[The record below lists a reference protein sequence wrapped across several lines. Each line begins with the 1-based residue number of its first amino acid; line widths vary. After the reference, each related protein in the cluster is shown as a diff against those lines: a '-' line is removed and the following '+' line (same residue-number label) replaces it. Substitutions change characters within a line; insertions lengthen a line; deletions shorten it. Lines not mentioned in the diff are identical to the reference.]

1 MDSALLERRLDE
13 LYTIGAEHP
22 PDGGAFRPLY
32 GPAWA
37 TAVERV
43 ERWMKDAGLETRRD
57 AVGNVWGRANGSA
70 KGASIVTG
78 SHIDTVRH
86 GGRLDGALGIVAG
99 LTAVEALLK
108 ANGKPKRSLEV
119 VAICEEEGSR
129 FATNFWGSRAIVG
142 SIERVDPEI
151 AAAMRERGLD
161 PARIASAARED
172 IDTFVELHIEQGAVL
187 ASLGVPLAVV
197 SGIVGTA
204 HLEVTVTG
212 RADHAGTTPMDS
224 RRDALA
230 AAAAMI
236 QAVESIARSLGT
248 PAVATVG
255 KIHVQPDQINVVPGR
270 ATFTVDLR
278 HAELSGRRAL
288 EERTRSLCATIASE
302 RGLALE
308 IRVLQERPPVP
319 MHPDVRALLTRAATD
334 SGVQATELV
343 SGAGHDAQILAARCK
358 VGMLF
363 VPSIGGRSHC
373 PEEATKPEH
382 LELGTRVLARALER
396 MAY

>member
-1 MDSALLERRLDE
+1 LERRLDE
-13 LYTIGAEHP
+13 LYAIGAE
-22 PDGGAFRPLY
+22 PDGGTYRPLY

-37 TAVERV
+37 TAGDLV
-43 ERWMKDAGLETRRD
+43 ERWMRDAGLETRRD
-57 AVGNVWGRANGSA
+57 AVGNIWGRADGNGKA
-70 KGASIVTG
+70 IVTG

-108 ANGKPKRSLEV
+108 EKRKPRRTLEV

-142 SIERVDPEI
+142 AIDSPDAAM

-161 PARIASAARED
+161 PAKAASAARDD

-187 ASLGVPLAVV
+187 ESSGGTLAVV
-197 SGIVGTA
+197 SAIVGTA
-204 HLEVTVTG
+204 HLELAVTG
-212 RADHAGTTPMDS
+212 RPDHAGTTPMDL
-224 RRDALA
+224 RLDALTG
-230 AAAAMI
+230 AAAMV
-236 QAVESIARSLGT
+236 QAIESIAKSLGK

-255 KIHVQPDQINVVPGR
+255 KLEVEPDQINVVPGKVV
-270 ATFTVDLR
+270 FTVDLR
-278 HAELSGRRAL
+278 HSDLGGRRAL
-288 EERTRSLCATIASE
+288 EERIRSLCATISQE
-302 RGLALE
+302 RRLGLAV
-308 IRVLQERPPVP
+308 RTLQDKPPVA
-319 MHPDVRALLTRAATD
+319 MHPDVRAVLTRAAREC
-334 SGVQATELV
+334 GVQATELV

-382 LELGTRVLARALER
+382 LVLGASVLARALELL
-396 MAY
+396 AY